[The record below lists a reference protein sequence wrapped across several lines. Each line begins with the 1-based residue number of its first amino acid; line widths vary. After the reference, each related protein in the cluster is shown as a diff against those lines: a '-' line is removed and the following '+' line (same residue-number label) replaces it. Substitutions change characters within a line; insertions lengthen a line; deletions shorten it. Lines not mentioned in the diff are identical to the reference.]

1 MTDEFSASCLQSEG
15 EFRATDK
22 AIYRITDA
30 GARVARWGIHG
41 SHPLGSTTDGVSS
54 SKENPHDERYQG
66 LRVPGGGGGGLNDA
80 DVELVSSLRLSD
92 KARAEFLEADL
103 KTNGGF
109 NALKESHTTKL
120 QQILEEP
127 ALRSLFRE
135 FLRLNFCEENLNFW
149 QDVQDFKKRF
159 STTSSAA
166 AGPPGEGSK
175 GISSTMERHNQ
186 GLIAMA
192 FIMYVCSQFPLL

>member
-1 MTDEFSASCLQSEG
+1 LSAAL
-15 EFRATDK
+15 
-22 AIYRITDA
+22 I
-30 GARVARWGIHG
+30 
-41 SHPLGSTTDGVSS
+41 
-54 SKENPHDERYQG
+54 KEAPHDERYQG
-66 LRVPGGGGGGLNDA
+66 LRVPGGGTLTDA
-80 DVELVSSLRLSD
+80 DAELISSLRLSD

-103 KTNGGF
+103 KTSGGF

-166 AGPPGEGSK
+166 AGAPSGDGGK
-175 GISSTMERHNQ
+175 GVSSTMERHNQ

-192 FIMYVCSQFPLL
+192 FIMCVSRRNIELEPRLRSNG

>member
-1 MTDEFSASCLQSEG
+1 M
-15 EFRATDK
+15 
-22 AIYRITDA
+22 YRITDL
-30 GARVARWGIHG
+30 GARVARWNGGGGASSPLAG
-41 SHPLGSTTDGVSS
+41 SPDSS
-54 SKENPHDERYQG
+54 AKGEAPHDERFGG
-66 LRVPGGGGGGLNDA
+66 LRGPTHALSDA
-80 DVELVSSLRLSD
+80 DADLISSLRLSD

-103 KTNGGF
+103 KTSGGF

-149 QDVQDFKKRF
+149 QDVQDFRKRF
-159 STTSSAA
+159 GTTSSAA
-166 AGPPGEGSK
+166 AGGPAGAAADGAK
-175 GISSTMERHNQ
+175 GVSSTMERHNQ

-192 FIMYVCSQFPLL
+192 FIMCVSASFSPSRLGARRDPG